1 MTEEFNTVVSIVL
14 PTYNRASLLEKSVNS
29 ILEQSYQYWELII
42 INNESTDYT
51 ERLIRSFS
59 EKDKRIRYF
68 EVNKS
73 LQGGISQYLNFGIHN
88 SLGKYIAR
96 IDDDDTWSDR
106 DKLKKQVDFLDANP
120 NYVICGGGVMMVN
133 SAGRE
138 MYRFLKNET
147 NEEIRRK
154 ALMACP
160 FEHTTIMFLK
170 DAAIIVGLYKNYR
183 VCEDWDF
190 FLRLGLIGK
199 FYNFNCHFA
208 NYLQSGVNISLND
221 QSLVAK
227 TELKIIREYKK
238 YYPNYFAGMTIHII
252 QYLYSFFPE
261 ILKNRIQYFLRY
273 IKRKFL

>member
-88 SLGKYIAR
+88 SVGKYIAR

-120 NYVICGGGVMMVN
+120 DYVICGGGVIMVN

-170 DAAIIVGLYKNYR
+170 DAAISVSLYKNYR

>member
-29 ILEQSYQYWELII
+29 ILGQTYKCWELII

-88 SLGKYIAR
+88 SVGKYIAR

-154 ALMACP
+154 ALLACP

-170 DAAIIVGLYKNYR
+170 DAAISVGLYKNYR

>member
-88 SLGKYIAR
+88 SVGKYIAR

-170 DAAIIVGLYKNYR
+170 DAAISVGLYKNYR

>member
-1 MTEEFNTVVSIVL
+1 MTKEFNTVVSIVL

-29 ILEQSYQYWELII
+29 ILEQTYKYWELII

-88 SLGKYIAR
+88 SVGKYIAR

-106 DKLKKQVDFLDANP
+106 DKLKKQVEFLEANP
-120 NYVICGGGVMMVN
+120 DYVICGGGVIMIDSN
-133 SAGRE
+133 GKE
-138 MYRFLKNET
+138 MYRLFKNET
-147 NEEIRRK
+147 DEEIRGK

-160 FEHTTIMFLK
+160 FEHTTIMFSK
-170 DAAIIVGLYKNYR
+170 DAAISVGGYRNYK

-199 FYNFNCHFA
+199 YYNFRCHFT
-208 NYLQSGVNISLND
+208 NYLQSGANISLND

>member
-88 SLGKYIAR
+88 SVGKYIAR

-120 NYVICGGGVMMVN
+120 DYVICGGGVIMVD

-170 DAAIIVGLYKNYR
+170 DAAISVGLYKNYR